1 MSYAIEEIAPLIK
14 EWTINT
20 RLPEVIA
27 EMTRRYYYRAVI
39 EQSELSIQAEIYKCK
54 NDPAHWFNHWV
65 WTYDPRGMPFGLPA
79 NIPFVLRP
87 GQVELVD
94 WLLERESTQTHG
106 LIEKSRDEGM
116 SYVVLGF
123 YLHRWLFV
131 EGFAGGVGSRKE
143 DLVDKKG
150 DPKTLL
156 HKFRDMFSK
165 LPDWMKPKSFVEKV
179 HDNYMR
185 IINPDNGATVTGEAG
200 DNIGRGGRTTMY
212 FLDEWAFVE
221 RQEAVDAAIS
231 QNTNVHIKGSTPNG
245 IGDKFHQDR
254 FSGRYAV
261 FTMAWRDNPDKNWT
275 VSLHGKLIHPW
286 YEKQIA
292 TLDDIVLAQEVD
304 IDYAASVEGV
314 LIPSAWVE
322 AAIDLHI
329 KLDIQPSG
337 ERNGALDVADEGKD
351 KNSFASRHGIVLQYL
366 DTWSGIGD
374 DIFGTTQKAIDICLE
389 QKLNLFFYDADGL
402 GAGVRG
408 DARVINEQNS
418 EKGIDEIQADP
429 FRGSGAVHNP
439 ELEMVEA
446 RKNIDFF
453 ANLKAQMWWSLRMRF
468 QNTYR
473 ALQGMQY
480 DPDALISLST
490 EDLDKR
496 ELEQLKRELS
506 QPTYSKNGAGKIL
519 VNKQPDGALSPNRAD
534 SVMICFSD
542 IKPPARL
549 RPGGGGSRS
558 F

>member
-1 MSYAIEEIAPLIK
+1 MTYAIEDIAPLIK

-20 RLPEVIA
+20 RLPEIIE
-27 EMTRRYYYRAVI
+27 EMKRRYYYRMLI
-39 EQSELSIQAEIYKCK
+39 EQNELSREAEIYRCK
-54 NDPAHWFNHWV
+54 SNPAHWFNHWV

-94 WLLERESTQTHG
+94 WLIERESTQTHG

-165 LPDWMKPKSFVEKV
+165 LPDWMKPKGFVEKV

-261 FTMAWRDNPDKNWT
+261 FTMAWRDNPDKNWQ
-275 VSLHGKLIHPW
+275 VEFNGKLIYPW
-286 YEKQIA
+286 YEKQLA

-314 LIPSAWVE
+314 LIPSAWVQ
-322 AAIDLHI
+322 AAVDAHLE
-329 KLDIQPSG
+329 LDIQPSG
-337 ERNGALDVADEGKD
+337 ERMGALDVADEGKD
-351 KNSFASRHGIVLQYL
+351 KNSFAARHGIVLQYL
-366 DTWSGIGD
+366 DTWSGVGD
-374 DIFGTTQKAIDICLE
+374 DIFGTTQKAIDACLDLR
-389 QKLNLFFYDADGL
+389 LNSFYYDADGL

-408 DARVINEQNS
+408 DARVINEQNRS
-418 EKGIDEIQADP
+418 KGIPEIEANP

-439 ELEMVEA
+439 EQEMVEA
-446 RKNIDFF
+446 RKNVDFF
-453 ANLKAQMWWSLRMRF
+453 ANLKAQMWWSLRIRF

-480 DPDALISLST
+480 DPDNLISLST
-490 EDLDKR
+490 KDINKQ

-506 QPTYSKNGAGKIL
+506 QPTYTKNGAGKIL

-534 SVMICFSD
+534 SIMICFSD
-542 IKPPARL
+542 IRERKRKKPA
-549 RPGGGGSRS
+549 GAGSRTY
-558 F
+558 

>member
-1 MSYAIEEIAPLIK
+1 MTYALDEIAPLIK

-20 RLPEVIA
+20 RLPEVVVEI
-27 EMTRRYYYRAVI
+27 TRRYYYRMLI
-39 EQSELSIQAEIYKCK
+39 EQNELSIEAEIYKCK

-87 GQVELVD
+87 KQVELVD
-94 WLLERESTQTHG
+94 WLIERESTQTHG

-143 DLVDKKG
+143 ELVDKKG

-165 LPDWMKPKSFVEKV
+165 MPDWMKPKGFVEKV

-245 IGDKFHQDR
+245 IGDRFHQDR

-261 FTMAWRDNPDKNWT
+261 FTMPWRANPDKNWQ
-275 VSLHGKLIHPW
+275 VELRGKLIYPW
-286 YEKQIA
+286 YEKQLA
-292 TLDDIVLAQEVD
+292 TLDEVVLAQEVD
-304 IDYAASVEGV
+304 INYAASVEGV
-314 LIPSAWVE
+314 LIPSTWVQ
-322 AAIDLHI
+322 AAIDAHK
-329 KLDIQPSG
+329 KLNIEPTGDRIAG
-337 ERNGALDVADEGKD
+337 LDVADEGKD
-351 KNSFASRHGIVLQYL
+351 KNSIADRHGVVLKYL
-366 DTWSGIGD
+366 DTWSGKGD
-374 DIFGTTQKAIDICLE
+374 DIFGTTQKAMDHCQDRGI
-389 QKLNLFFYDADGL
+389 NTMFYDADGL

-408 DARVINEQNS
+408 DARVINEKNLETGQR
-418 EKGIDEIQADP
+418 EIIVEP
-429 FRGSGAVHNP
+429 FRGSGAIHDP
-439 ELEMVEA
+439 EGEIVEK
-446 RKNIDFF
+446 RQNKDFF
-453 ANLKAQMWWSLRMRF
+453 ANLKAQSWWWLRLRF
-468 QNTYR
+468 QETFR
-473 ALQGMQY
+473 ALEGRDY
-480 DPDALISLST
+480 DPEFIISLSS
-490 EDLDKR
+490 EDIDPK
-496 ELEQLKRELS
+496 ELALLTTELS
-506 QPTYSKNGAGKIL
+506 QPTYTKNGSGKIL
-519 VNKQPDGALSPNRAD
+519 VNKQPDGASSPNRAD
-534 SVMICFSD
+534 SVMICFNPQVANLNVWD
-542 IKPPARL
+542 KL
-549 RPGGGGSRS
+549 
-558 F
+558 

>member
-1 MSYAIEEIAPLIK
+1 MTYALDEIAPLIK

-20 RLPEVIA
+20 RLPEVVV
-27 EMTRRYYYRAVI
+27 EMTRRYYYRMLI
-39 EQSELSIQAEIYKCK
+39 EQNELSIEAEIYKCK
-54 NDPAHWFNHWV
+54 NDPVHWFNHWV
-65 WTYDPRGMPFGLPA
+65 WTYDPRGMPFGMPA

-87 GQVELVD
+87 KQVELVD

-143 DLVDKKG
+143 ELVDKKG

-165 LPDWMKPKSFVEKV
+165 MPDWMKPKGFVEKV

-245 IGDKFHQDR
+245 IGDRFHQDR

-261 FTMAWRDNPDKNWT
+261 FTMPWRANPDKNWQ
-275 VSLHGKLIHPW
+275 VELRGKLIYPW
-286 YEKQIA
+286 YEKQLA
-292 TLDDIVLAQEVD
+292 TLDDVVLAQEVD
-304 IDYAASVEGV
+304 INYAASVEGV
-314 LIPSAWVE
+314 LIPAAWVE
-322 AAIDLHI
+322 AAIDSHI
-329 KLDIQPSG
+329 KLNIEPSG
-337 ERNGALDVADEGKD
+337 DRIGALDVADEGRD
-351 KNSFASRHGIVLQYL
+351 KNSFAGRHGIVLQYL
-366 DTWSGIGD
+366 ESWSGKGD
-374 DIFGTTQKAIDICLE
+374 DIFGTTQKTMDICI
-389 QKLNLFFYDADGL
+389 QDNYSLFYYDADGL

-408 DARVINEQNS
+408 DARVINERQR
-418 EKGIDEIQADP
+418 EIGGVEINVEP
-429 FRGSGAVHNP
+429 FRGSASAHDPDG
-439 ELEMVEA
+439 EMVEE
-446 RKNIDFF
+446 RKNKDFF
-453 ANLKAQMWWSLRMRF
+453 ANLKAQSWWSLRIRF

-473 ALQGMQY
+473 ALNGMEY
-480 DPDALISLST
+480 DPDNLISLST
-490 EDLDKR
+490 ADIDPK
-496 ELEQLKRELS
+496 ELALLKTELS
-506 QPTYSKNGAGKIL
+506 QPTYTKNGVGKIL
-519 VNKQPDGALSPNRAD
+519 VNKQPDGACSPNRAD
-534 SVMICFSD
+534 SVMICFN
-542 IKPPARL
+542 PAIANIAIWDKL
-549 RPGGGGSRS
+549 
-558 F
+558 

>member
-1 MSYAIEEIAPLIK
+1 MTYALEEIAPLIK

-20 RLPEVIA
+20 RLPEVVA
-27 EMTRRYYYRAVI
+27 EMTRRYYYKAVI
-39 EQSELSIQAEIYKCK
+39 EQSDLSIQAEIYKCR

-87 GQVELVD
+87 KQVELVD
-94 WLLERESTQTHG
+94 WLIERESTQTHG

-143 DLVDKKG
+143 ELVDKKG

-165 LPDWMKPKSFVEKV
+165 MPDWMKPKGFVEKV

-245 IGDKFHQDR
+245 IGDRFHQDR

-261 FTMAWRDNPDKNWT
+261 FTMPWRANPDKNWQ
-275 VSLHGKLIHPW
+275 VEQRGKLIYPW
-286 YEKQIA
+286 YEKQLA
-292 TLDDIVLAQEVD
+292 TLDEVVLAQEVD
-304 IDYAASVEGV
+304 INYAASVEGV
-314 LIPSAWVE
+314 LIPSTWVQ
-322 AAIDLHI
+322 AAIDAHK
-329 KLDIQPSG
+329 KLNIEPTGDRIAG
-337 ERNGALDVADEGKD
+337 LDVADEGKD
-351 KNSFASRHGIVLQYL
+351 KNSIADRHGVVLKYL
-366 DTWSGIGD
+366 DTWSGKGD
-374 DIFGTTQKAIDICLE
+374 DIFGTTQKAMDHCQDRGI
-389 QKLNLFFYDADGL
+389 NTMFYDADGL

-408 DARVINEQNS
+408 DARVINEKNLETGQR
-418 EKGIDEIQADP
+418 EIIVEP
-429 FRGSGAVHNP
+429 FRGSGAVHDP
-439 ELEMVEA
+439 EGEIVEK
-446 RKNIDFF
+446 RQNKDFF
-453 ANLKAQMWWSLRMRF
+453 ANLKAQSWWWLRLRF
-468 QNTYR
+468 QETFR
-473 ALQGMQY
+473 ALEGRDY
-480 DPDALISLST
+480 DPEFIISLSS
-490 EDLDKR
+490 EDIDPK
-496 ELEQLKRELS
+496 ELALLTTELS
-506 QPTYSKNGAGKIL
+506 QPTYTKNGSGKIL
-519 VNKQPDGALSPNRAD
+519 VNKQPDGASSPNRAD
-534 SVMICFSD
+534 SVMICFNPQVANLNVWD
-542 IKPPARL
+542 KL
-549 RPGGGGSRS
+549 
-558 F
+558 